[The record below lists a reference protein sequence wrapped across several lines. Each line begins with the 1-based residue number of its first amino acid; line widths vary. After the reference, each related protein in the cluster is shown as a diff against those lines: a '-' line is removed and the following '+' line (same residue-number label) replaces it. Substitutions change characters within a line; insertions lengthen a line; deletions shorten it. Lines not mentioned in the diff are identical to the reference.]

1 VDHLV
6 RQFDRDLD
14 NLKQKLLRMA
24 ATAELMIKQTISE
37 LVERDRTLAR
47 DVPAEERE
55 VNRLQLEID
64 EAAMA
69 LLATQQPVAADLR
82 FILVAIRINGE
93 IERIGDLAINIT
105 QNVDTLLEQPP
116 LKPLIDIPMMADLA
130 QQMVRESLHAFVR
143 RDVLQAQNVI
153 ANDDKVDAFKNQIIR
168 ELLTYMM
175 GDPRSIERAL
185 ALILIARHIERIA
198 DHATNIAQ
206 DVIYMVQGRD
216 VRHPKGR
223 KEEEQM

>member
-1 VDHLV
+1 MDHLV

-37 LVERDRTLAR
+37 LVERDRDLAR
-47 DVPAEERE
+47 DVRAEEQE

-105 QNVDTLLEQPP
+105 QNVDVLLEQPP
-116 LKPLIDIPMMADLA
+116 LKPLIDIPMMADVA

-223 KEEEQM
+223 REETPQ

>member
-37 LVERDRTLAR
+37 LVERDRNLAR
-47 DVPAEERE
+47 DVRAEEQE

-116 LKPLIDIPMMADLA
+116 LKPLIDIPMMADVA

-223 KEEEQM
+223 REETQQ

>member
-1 VDHLV
+1 MDHLV